1 MNSLVLLISGEMK
14 RLFSRLTGRGG
25 GGGGAV
31 GEALGDIHYGFGFF
45 FLVFCVLF
53 FFLVQALAAKSS
65 QRATGWRSWT
75 FASEAALAV
84 GMHVLTTHLH
94 THTNTPHLW
103 LPWWHGLSV
112 LGAT

>member
-1 MNSLVLLISGEMK
+1 MNSLVLLISGKMK
-14 RLFSRLTGRGG
+14 RFFSRLTGRGG

-31 GEALGDIHYGFGFF
+31 GEALGDIHYGFVFF
-45 FLVFCVLF
+45 CFL
-53 FFLVQALAAKSS
+53 FLVQALAAKSS
-65 QRATGWRSWT
+65 QRATGWRSWA

-84 GMHVLTTHLH
+84 EMHVLSTHLH

-103 LPWWHGLSV
+103 LPWWRGLSV